1 MGTSF
6 THYSPFSDEDGLDLQ
21 TRFATKINS
30 IDDNAR
36 NLYCIFISDD
46 KCHKFKIN
54 GTKEPIEMKD
64 YTPLKLFKYIF
75 GNIFKNYID
84 SPEYKNMSEAELEQI
99 CNDFA
104 EHLKTTSNVKI
115 IDALDVERERF
126 IVKFPNNAFAKY
138 TDHSKLLFS
147 RIIDADTRETM
158 YMYFPIQIVEEADS
172 KRYDVVLKYREKRNI
187 SIIGFN
193 PFDDNGVADDCMIDD
208 MTQFANAILTDLK
221 NSCILHI
228 SHISKNKICIEF
240 IGEKAAFEYI
250 QTPQEFYRII
260 FGEMF
265 KDYITDENYKN
276 MTDDELEN
284 ICNDFALYLEYFKTT
299 TIDGEN
305 CKDDKDDKDDEDCK
319 DNKYDDCNKDINTD
333 INKDINAETYAFHT
347 LFPNNGFSKCIREK
361 YKTYIPKYMCKIIG
375 IKKDNLITKVKYHYL
390 PLAIISNDKTYN
402 VLIEYN

>member
-21 TRFATKINS
+21 TRFATKINNV
-30 IDDNAR
+30 DNNTK
-36 NLYCIFISDD
+36 NLYCIFVSDD

-64 YTPLKLFKYIF
+64 YTPLKFFKYIF
-75 GNIFKNYID
+75 GNVFKNYID
-84 SPEYKNMSEAELEQI
+84 SPEYKNMSEGELEQI
-99 CNDFA
+99 CNDFT

-138 TDHSKLLFS
+138 ADHSKLLFS

-158 YMYFPIQIVEEADS
+158 YMYFPIQIEEEADS
-172 KRYDVVLKYREKRNI
+172 KRYDIVLKYRENRNI

-193 PFDDNGVADDCMIDD
+193 PFDDNDCMVDD

-228 SHISKNKICIEF
+228 GKNGISIEF
-240 IGEKAAFEYI
+240 IEEKVAFTYT
-250 QTPQEFYRII
+250 QTPQEFYRLI

-276 MTDDELEN
+276 MNDDDLERV
-284 ICNDFALYLEYFKTT
+284 CNDFKLYLDYFKMT
-299 TIDGEN
+299 TIV
-305 CKDDKDDKDDEDCK
+305 DDDT
-319 DNKYDDCNKDINTD
+319 DINTD
-333 INKDINAETYAFHT
+333 INTDKYAFHT
-347 LFPNNGFSKCIREK
+347 LFPNNVFSKAIIN
-361 YKTYIPKYMCKIIG
+361 KTNTTNTTNTNQYMSKIMG
-375 IKKDNLITKVKYHYL
+375 TKKDNSLKKVMYHYL
-390 PLAIISNDKTYN
+390 PIAIISNDKTYN
-402 VLIEYN
+402 VLIDYKFYIEKN

>member
-21 TRFATKINS
+21 TRFATKINNV
-30 IDDNAR
+30 DNNTK
-36 NLYCIFISDD
+36 NLYCIFVSDD

-54 GTKEPIEMKD
+54 GTKEPTEMKD
-64 YTPLKLFKYIF
+64 YTPLKLFKHIF
-75 GNIFKNYID
+75 GNVFKKYID
-84 SPEYKNMSEAELEQI
+84 SPEYINMSEAELEQI

-138 TDHSKLLFS
+138 ADHSKLLFS

-158 YMYFPIQIVEEADS
+158 YMYFPIQIEEEADS
-172 KRYDVVLKYREKRNI
+172 KRYDVVLKYRENRNI
-187 SIIGFN
+187 SITGFN
-193 PFDDNGVADDCMIDD
+193 PFNDNDCMIDD

-228 SHISKNKICIEF
+228 DKNGISIEF
-240 IGEKAAFEYI
+240 IEEKVAFEYT
-250 QTPQEFYRII
+250 QTPQEFYRLI

-276 MTDDELEN
+276 MNDDELERV
-284 ICNDFALYLEYFKTT
+284 CNDFKLYLDYFKTT
-299 TIDGEN
+299 TIA
-305 CKDDKDDKDDEDCK
+305 DDDT
-319 DNKYDDCNKDINTD
+319 DINTD
-333 INKDINAETYAFHT
+333 INTDKYAFHT
-347 LFPNNGFSKCIREK
+347 LFPNNVFSKAIIN
-361 YKTYIPKYMCKIIG
+361 KTNTTNTTNTNQYMSKIICT
-375 IKKDNLITKVKYHYL
+375 KKDNSLKKVMYHYL
-390 PLAIISNDKTYN
+390 PIAIISNDKTYN
-402 VLIEYN
+402 VLIDYKFYIEKN

>member
-21 TRFATKINS
+21 ERFATKINNV
-30 IDDNAR
+30 DNNTK
-36 NLYCIFISDD
+36 NLYCIFVSDD

-54 GTKEPIEMKD
+54 GTKEPTEMKD

-75 GNIFKNYID
+75 GNVFNNYID
-84 SPEYKNMSEAELEQI
+84 SPEYKNMTEGELEQI
-99 CNDFA
+99 CNDFT

-138 TDHSKLLFS
+138 ADHSKLLFS
-147 RIIDADTRETM
+147 RIIDADTRQTM
-158 YMYFPIQIVEEADS
+158 YLYFPIQIVEEADA
-172 KRYDVVLKYREKRNI
+172 KRYDVVLKYREKRDI

-193 PFDDNGVADDCMIDD
+193 PFDDNDCMMDD

-228 SHISKNKICIEF
+228 RENRTFIEF
-240 IGEKAAFEYI
+240 IEEKVAFKYGE
-250 QTPQEFYRII
+250 TPQEFYKMI

-276 MTDDELEN
+276 MTDDDLTR
-284 ICNDFALYLEYFKTT
+284 ICNDFALYLDYFKTT
-299 TIDGEN
+299 TIDS
-305 CKDDKDDKDDEDCK
+305 ED
-319 DNKYDDCNKDINTD
+319 NGNTDINTD
-333 INKDINAETYAFHT
+333 INSDKYAFHT
-347 LFPNNGFSKCIREK
+347 LFPNNVFSKAIISKSNTTNKDK
-361 YKTYIPKYMCKIIG
+361 YMPKYMCKIID
-375 IKKDNLITKVKYHYL
+375 KSLKKVKYYYL
-390 PLAIISNDKTYN
+390 PIAIISDGKTYN
-402 VLIEYN
+402 VLVENN